1 MILHGIAAAIDPE
14 AVAADAAAV
23 AVARFGAAAAAE
35 SLAHLPGVV
44 SYCMKDMRS
53 LAGGEI
59 HLCAETLLSPFGL
72 TFRMFVLNLSWQND
86 RFYIYMAQKDRFYSP
101 RSHLPRQPTAP
112 SRTAAVAL
120 QKTPLFS
127 QTFSVSC
134 VCPEPVLVNGLSSLI
149 KFKNS
154 N

>member
-1 MILHGIAAAIDPE
+1 
-14 AVAADAAAV
+14 
-23 AVARFGAAAAAE
+23 
-35 SLAHLPGVV
+35 
-44 SYCMKDMRS
+44 
-53 LAGGEI
+53 
-59 HLCAETLLSPFGL
+59 
-72 TFRMFVLNLSWQND
+72 
-86 RFYIYMAQKDRFYSP
+86 MAQKDRFYSP

-149 KFKNS
+149 KHQLNDARTKAFCAPPLLPRGVGDGTIVAAPRGSNS
-154 N
+154 IRVVLLSSASLRTSYPQKSYGMSRADRRVSLCQISKHNIIWCCSSLFCIIQLLY

>member
-72 TFRMFVLNLSWQND
+72 TFRMFVLNLSWQNV
-86 RFYIYMAQKDRFYSP
+86 RSYI
-101 RSHLPRQPTAP
+101 
-112 SRTAAVAL
+112 
-120 QKTPLFS
+120 
-127 QTFSVSC
+127 
-134 VCPEPVLVNGLSSLI
+134 
-149 KFKNS
+149 
-154 N
+154 